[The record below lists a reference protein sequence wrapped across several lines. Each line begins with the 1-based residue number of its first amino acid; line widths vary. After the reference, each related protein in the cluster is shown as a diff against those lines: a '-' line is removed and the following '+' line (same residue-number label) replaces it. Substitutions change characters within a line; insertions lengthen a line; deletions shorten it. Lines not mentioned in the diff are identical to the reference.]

1 MYLQLAEN
9 GNTSP
14 YISVPTSQGLVQVR
28 EDYFDNLPPA
38 QWNAVMDQLAPFQP
52 SGGLSELSDKE
63 TRRRRKEARTQKKEA
78 RAAKKTAKAEREASG
93 EAAAG
98 RAAIFGKVGD
108 TLKGVA
114 GAAGKLLP
122 GLIPGLP
129 GGEIAPGAEAA
140 PAPETESR
148 GGLPKWVVPV
158 GIGVAGLGLVY
169 FLTRPKKNK

>member
-9 GNTSP
+9 NTDTSP
-14 YISVPTSQGLVQVR
+14 YISVPTSQGLVKVR
-28 EDYFDNLPPA
+28 EDYFDTLPPA
-38 QWNAVMDQLAPFQP
+38 QWNAVMDKLAPFQP

-63 TRRRRKEARTQKKEA
+63 TRARRKEARTLKKEA
-78 RAAKKTAKAEREASG
+78 RAAKAGAKAERVASG
-93 EAAAG
+93 EAAAD

-114 GAAGKLLP
+114 GSILP

-129 GGEIAPGAEAA
+129 GGGTGGAEAA
-140 PAPETESR
+140 PPPADEPKK
-148 GGLPKWVVPV
+148 LPGWVIPV
-158 GIGVAGLGLVY
+158 GVGVAGLAVVY

>member
-9 GNTSP
+9 GTTSP

-28 EDYFDNLPPA
+28 EDYFDSLPPA
-38 QWNAVMDQLAPFQP
+38 QWEAVMNQLAPFQP

-78 RAAKKTAKAEREASG
+78 KAAKKQAKAEDVASG
-93 EAAAG
+93 ARGERRERILGKATETW
-98 RAAIFGKVGD
+98 GKVAQS
-108 TLKGVA
+108 VA
-114 GAAGKLLP
+114 GALP

-129 GGEIAPGAEAA
+129 GGAA
-140 PAPETESR
+140 PTDTAVIPEETETR

-158 GIGVAGLGLVY
+158 GIGVVGIGLVY
-169 FLTRPKKNK
+169 FLTRKKK

>member
-9 GNTSP
+9 GTTSP

-78 RAAKKTAKAEREASG
+78 RAAKKTAKAEQEASG
-93 EAAAG
+93 EAGAR

-108 TLKGVA
+108 TLKNVA
-114 GAAGKLLP
+114 GALP

-129 GGEIAPGAEAA
+129 GGGAA
-140 PAPETESR
+140 PADTAVIPAETESR

-158 GIGVAGLGLVY
+158 GIGVAGIGLVY
-169 FLTRPKKNK
+169 FLTRKKK

>member
-1 MYLQLAEN
+1 
-9 GNTSP
+9 
-14 YISVPTSQGLVQVR
+14 
-28 EDYFDNLPPA
+28 LPPA
-38 QWNAVMDQLAPFQP
+38 QWEAVMNQLAPFQP

-93 EAAAG
+93 EAAAQ

-114 GAAGKLLP
+114 GAASKLLP
-122 GLIPGLP
+122 GMIPGLP
-129 GGEIAPGAEAA
+129 GGETTIPDATIP
-140 PAPETESR
+140 PETETR

-158 GIGVAGLGLVY
+158 SIGVAGIGLVY
-169 FLTRPKKNK
+169 FLTRKKK

>member
-78 RAAKKTAKAEREASG
+78 RAAKKQAKAEDIESGARGERRERILGKAT
-93 EAAAG
+93 ETW
-98 RAAIFGKVGD
+98 GKVAQS
-108 TLKGVA
+108 VA
-114 GAAGKLLP
+114 GALP

-129 GGEIAPGAEAA
+129 GGTLPGAETEAA

-148 GGLPKWVVPV
+148 GGLPKWVIPV
-158 GIGVAGLGLVY
+158 GIGVAGIGLVY
-169 FLTRPKKNK
+169 FLTRKKK